1 MSTTNIVNPKAAI
14 AGLSGTLPANFLNAY
29 EIIAAAALSWPV
41 NVYAVDLL
49 GEPRQEN
56 DTRGRVK
63 NVIWE
68 LRKKNKSSCRGYGF
82 VVDISPRLVVV
93 PRGWQLP
100 NVTTSEYTVKLD
112 QSFNA
117 CANDVQHRAIVAGIL
132 REAIK
137 AHFKTNTSDELGSL
151 WQDYNSFC
159 QYPSSFGQEY
169 LNCRRFGFGVKVLQD
184 GRWTVRLTVGTMTLD
199 GKTFKDYYDQGK
211 VHFLAKRLETKRG
224 ERLTRD
230 NRHTSVRVLHQGA
243 APNSHFKCLDL
254 EDFDL
259 IMRHSTLSHGEQRA
273 EASRAVRCRPFMGPA
288 VEVLLGELRLILTSE
303 ITQEEHSETIIEPN
317 DREEFTRRL
326 RGFVDGADVSGTD
339 LRLSQTPVDLDTL
352 ESIFVLP
359 PAVRVRGPNGKIEVL
374 PSPSGSGELNLRQ
387 RAQERSDH
395 IRRYGFLVERP
406 INPMLAWPARIEQAA
421 GKRLKTDL
429 EFICQQQGLKFTF
442 DQVFYNDVEDLAQL
456 IEKQGNDTLFAILP
470 ESSHDNHSLD
480 DTHDRIKRRL
490 EVPSQCMHYDHTLP
504 RKWVDR
510 PHHEFKNAEPRLA
523 KRIRQRYELCL
534 LNLLVKHHWFP
545 FAPAVPFHYNVHI
558 GLDVGGIHNTHAM
571 ACMGYGFRRPSE
583 LLIFRPEEIPIEVQ
597 KKEPIPTDSLY
608 RGLLGLTEFVI
619 SELRSNGLTPDFERV
634 LFHRDGQLLGAG
646 DAWNER
652 EALVKLHDTL
662 MKRGV
667 VSPGSI
673 WTAVEVMK
681 GAEGWRVFRN
691 DGTVTNPL
699 VGQCFFPFEDENT
712 SLICTTGA
720 PYLTQGTA
728 CPTHA
733 RIVDIYGHSNRIQVV
748 EDFVWQA
755 DLCFTKPDM
764 GMSLPWVLNVADA
777 GALQLS
783 RSYHISGITT

>member
-1 MSTTNIVNPKAAI
+1 
-14 AGLSGTLPANFLNAY
+14 
-29 EIIAAAALSWPV
+29 
-41 NVYAVDLL
+41 
-49 GEPRQEN
+49 
-56 DTRGRVK
+56 
-63 NVIWE
+63 
-68 LRKKNKSSCRGYGF
+68 
-82 VVDISPRLVVV
+82 
-93 PRGWQLP
+93 
-100 NVTTSEYTVKLD
+100 
-112 QSFNA
+112 
-117 CANDVQHRAIVAGIL
+117 
-132 REAIK
+132 
-137 AHFKTNTSDELGSL
+137 
-151 WQDYNSFC
+151 
-159 QYPSSFGQEY
+159 
-169 LNCRRFGFGVKVLQD
+169 
-184 GRWTVRLTVGTMTLD
+184 
-199 GKTFKDYYDQGK
+199 
-211 VHFLAKRLETKRG
+211 
-224 ERLTRD
+224 
-230 NRHTSVRVLHQGA
+230 
-243 APNSHFKCLDL
+243 
-254 EDFDL
+254 
-259 IMRHSTLSHGEQRA
+259 
-273 EASRAVRCRPFMGPA
+273 
-288 VEVLLGELRLILTSE
+288 
-303 ITQEEHSETIIEPN
+303 
-317 DREEFTRRL
+317 
-326 RGFVDGADVSGTD
+326 
-339 LRLSQTPVDLDTL
+339 
-352 ESIFVLP
+352 
-359 PAVRVRGPNGKIEVL
+359 
-374 PSPSGSGELNLRQ
+374 
-387 RAQERSDH
+387 
-395 IRRYGFLVERP
+395 
-406 INPMLAWPARIEQAA
+406 MLAWPARIEQAA

-510 PHHEFKNAEPRLA
+510 PHSEFKNADSRLA